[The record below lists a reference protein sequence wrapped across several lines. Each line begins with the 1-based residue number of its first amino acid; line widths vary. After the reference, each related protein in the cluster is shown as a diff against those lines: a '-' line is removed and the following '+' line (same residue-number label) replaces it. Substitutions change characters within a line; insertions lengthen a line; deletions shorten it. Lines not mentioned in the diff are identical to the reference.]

1 LILEHYTPIPPAGL
15 IENPHRV
22 GKTIDRIGHN
32 DKKNERAC
40 FFDGVRRKIMGWIG
54 GVTGGA
60 TAAIAAANAA
70 KNREEETAM
79 LDMLKHQ
86 NSADWEYKIVRSA
99 LFGFD
104 RKEKIREMLEQEA
117 RAGWSMAAKLDG
129 DRVVLK
135 RPVAMRDHDHLLGDD
150 IDPYRTDYG
159 GQAVIMVSIVT
170 GITLLLMLAVVAS
183 ILVL

>member
-1 LILEHYTPIPPAGL
+1 
-15 IENPHRV
+15 
-22 GKTIDRIGHN
+22 
-32 DKKNERAC
+32 
-40 FFDGVRRKIMGWIG
+40 MGWIG

-70 KNREEETAM
+70 KSREEESAM

-86 NSADWEYKIVRSA
+86 NGAAWEYKIARST

-104 RKEKIREMLEQEA
+104 RRGKLQAMLEQEA

-135 RPVAMRDHDHLLGDD
+135 RPVAMRAHDHELADD

-159 GQAVIMVSIVT
+159 NWTAILVGVLAGLT
-170 GITLLLMLAVVAS
+170 LMLFAGVMVF
-183 ILVL
+183 ILIL